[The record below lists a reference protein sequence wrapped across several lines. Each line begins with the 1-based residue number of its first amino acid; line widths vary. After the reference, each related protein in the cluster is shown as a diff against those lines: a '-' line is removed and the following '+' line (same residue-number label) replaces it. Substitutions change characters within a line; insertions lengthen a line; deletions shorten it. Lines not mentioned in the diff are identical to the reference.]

1 MWAQPELM
9 DFAMS
14 AGAQV
19 HLREG
24 DGLALTW
31 DCGRSWRHVWK
42 THGSDAQSFYGES
55 EYAEE
60 RWPHFVSND
69 HDLMLRWAILRIGS
83 EARRRLEW
91 APIVVPSEAE
101 GLDGRW
107 GVEQLSLITG
117 RLTMDGVP
125 LPMDMRTIFPEHHEL
140 NQFARVALMD
150 VDDLVA
156 AYRDPSG
163 GALLGHWVR

>member
-9 DFAMS
+9 DFAMRS
-14 AGAQV
+14 GAQV
-19 HLREG
+19 RLRDG

-31 DCGRSWRHVWK
+31 DCGRSWRHVWQ
-42 THGSDAQSFYGES
+42 THGSHPQSFFGES

-60 RWPHFVSND
+60 RWPHLVSD
-69 HDLMLRWAILRIGS
+69 DRDLMLRWAIVRIGG
-83 EARRRLEW
+83 EARRRMEW
-91 APIVVPSEAE
+91 DPIVIPSKVE
-101 GLDGRW
+101 GVDERW
-107 GVEQLSLITG
+107 GVEQVGAIMG

-125 LPMDMRTIFPEHHEL
+125 LPMSMRTIFPNCYQL
-140 NQFARVALMD
+140 NQLSHVAHMD

-163 GALLGHWVR
+163 GELLGHWVG

>member
-9 DFAMS
+9 DFAMR

-19 HLREG
+19 RLREG

-42 THGSDAQSFYGES
+42 AHGSDAQSFYGES

-83 EARRRLEW
+83 EARRRMEW
-91 APIVVPSEAE
+91 APIVVPSGAE

-107 GVEQLSLITG
+107 GVEQLGLITG

-140 NQFARVALMD
+140 NQFARVARVD

>member
-42 THGSDAQSFYGES
+42 TYGSEVQSFYGES

-60 RWPHFVSND
+60 RWPHLVSND

-91 APIVVPSEAE
+91 APIVVPSEVE

-140 NQFARVALMD
+140 NQFARVARMD